1 MARHP
6 YPPTD
11 DLSPKLKEELRK
23 RVGPDRGNVWRMLMW
38 SPKTAESF
46 VDYSEAVRHG
56 TELPPK
62 LREFVILRVGHRCDA
77 PYEIHAHQRIAR
89 EIGMSEAEIAAAAP
103 GADTSG
109 LEETER
115 FMLAMAD
122 DLVRDK
128 RLSETNF
135 KKALE
140 TFGVRTTTDIILLAG
155 FYVMACLF
163 LNSFDIDI
171 EQPAKA

>member
-6 YPPTD
+6 YPPTEN
-11 DLSPKLKEELRK
+11 LSAKLKEELCK

-38 SPKTAESF
+38 SPNTAEAF
-46 VDYSEAVRHG
+46 VDYSEAVRHQ
-56 TELPPK
+56 TELPAK
-62 LREFVILRVGHRCDA
+62 LREFIILRVGHRCNA
-77 PYEIHAHQRIAR
+77 PYEVHQHQRIAR
-89 EIGMSEAEIAAAAP
+89 EIGMSEQEIAATAP
-103 GADTSG
+103 EGETSA
-109 LEETER
+109 LDETQR

-128 RLSETNF
+128 RLSEINF
-135 KKALE
+135 KKAVE

-171 EQPAKA
+171 EQPQKA